1 LLQDSLWTLALQS
14 QPHQEFLNISRVQ
27 CQWHPS
33 LTRQQ
38 LSRISMT
45 IQVAK
50 PGGIDSA
57 GSMTIHVTKPGDV
70 RGLEIGK

>member
-1 LLQDSLWTLALQS
+1 
-14 QPHQEFLNISRVQ
+14 
-27 CQWHPS
+27 
-33 LTRQQ
+33 
-38 LSRISMT
+38 MT